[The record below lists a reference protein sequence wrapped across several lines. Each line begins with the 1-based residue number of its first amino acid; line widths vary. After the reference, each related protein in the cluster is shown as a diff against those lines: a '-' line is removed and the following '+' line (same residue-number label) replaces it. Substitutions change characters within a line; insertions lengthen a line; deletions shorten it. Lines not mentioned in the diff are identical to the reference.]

1 MYRVLLADGDRI
13 VVDSLREI
21 LERDFPGQCEFHAAL
36 SQTDAARVSR
46 ETGIDVAFLGAGMD
60 GADGVLAVKKI
71 ALPPARPIERNGIA
85 ASMRCALA
93 VVDIARRKRFSESQ
107 IREKLDSVVTIVEG
121 DFLYSL
127 IYPPEKSGDIETYL
141 DFFNIRDT
149 AFYFMILEVADLES
163 PLRPRAYQTIRDVIG
178 SDCGSCGGRAA
189 IVSPFMRNR
198 LVVFVPASAAGE
210 TPGSEGIASDS
221 VASETRA
228 FVGDIHARITAA
240 LGIQVRIGVGPVEF
254 DFSRSVFAY
263 DEALKSLMAADGKNE
278 IAFASDGCEA
288 SGFKY
293 AYPEA
298 AEGTLLDCLSSGD
311 LPGAHAQLSL
321 IAGWIRSRYPDD
333 SDILKGKLF
342 EILTLAR
349 HRTHAARSRLGGFSV
364 WKDTWNTLC
373 DIEDPAEAERFVLAC
388 IDECADSMGERR
400 PGRMSPIVVKSCA
413 IIHESLSSDISL
425 EDIARRVEISPFY
438 FSKLFKEETG
448 ENFIDYLT
456 MARVRRAKEL
466 LLDRALSVR
475 DVGVESGYSDPNYF
489 SKLFKKVVGLTP
501 TEYRESV

>member
-1 MYRVLLADGDRI
+1 MYRVLLADADRI
-13 VVDSLREI
+13 VADSLREI

-36 SQTDAARVSR
+36 SPGEAARVSR
-46 ETGIDVAFLGAGMD
+46 EIAVDVAFMGAGMEGSD
-60 GADGVLAVKKI
+60 AVRAIKKI
-71 ALPPARPIERNGIA
+71 ALPRERAIERSGIA
-85 ASMRCALA
+85 SSMRCALSA
-93 VVDIARRKRFSESQ
+93 VDIARRKRFSESQ
-107 IREKLDSVVTIVEG
+107 IREKLDSVVSIVEG

-127 IYPPEKSGDIETYL
+127 IVPSEKSGDIETYL

-149 AFYFMILEVADLES
+149 AFYFMVLEFADLAS
-163 PLRPRAYQTIRDVIG
+163 SLRPRAYQAVRDVIASGEG
-178 SDCGSCGGRAA
+178 SSGGRAA
-189 IVSPFMRNR
+189 IVGPFMRNR
-198 LVVFVPASAAGE
+198 LVVFVPESAAGE
-210 TPGSEGIASDS
+210 TSVSENHGSEI
-221 VASETRA
+221 RA
-228 FVGDIHARITAA
+228 FVGDVHARITAV
-240 LGIQVRIGVGPVEF
+240 LGIQVRIGVGSVEE
-254 DFSRSVFAY
+254 DFARSVFAY
-263 DEALKSLMAADGKNE
+263 DEALKALMAADGKNE
-278 IAFASDGCEA
+278 IAFASDGA
-288 SGFKY
+288 GAAGFKDS
-293 AYPEA
+293 YPEA

-321 IAGWIRSRYPDD
+321 IADWIRSRYPGD

-349 HRTHAARSRLGGFSV
+349 HRTHTARSRFGAFSV
-364 WKDTWNTLC
+364 WKDTWKTLC
-373 DIEDPAEAERFVLAC
+373 GIEDPVEAERYILAC
-388 IDECADSMGERR
+388 IDECSDSMGELRQ
-400 PGRMSPIVVKSCA
+400 GRMNPIVVKSCA
-413 IIHESLSSDISL
+413 IIHESLSSDVSL

>member
-60 GADGVLAVKKI
+60 GVDGVLAVKKI

-107 IREKLDSVVTIVEG
+107 IREKLDSVVTIVES

-141 DFFNIRDT
+141 DFFSIRDT

-163 PLRPRAYQTIRDVIG
+163 SLRPRAYQTIRDVIG

-210 TPGSEGIASDS
+210 TPGSEGI
-221 VASETRA
+221 VSEIRA
-228 FVGDIHARITAA
+228 FVGNIHARITAE
-240 LGIQVRIGVGPVEF
+240 LGVQVRIGVGPVEF

-278 IAFASDGCEA
+278 IAFAVDGCEA
-288 SGFKY
+288 SGVND

-311 LPGAHAQLSL
+311 LPGAHAQLYL
-321 IAGWIRSRYPDD
+321 IAGWIRSRHPDD
-333 SDILKGKLF
+333 CDILKGKLF

-349 HRTHAARSRLGGFSV
+349 HRTHTARSRLGSFSV
-364 WKDTWNTLC
+364 WKDTWKTLC
-373 DIEDPAEAERFVLAC
+373 DIDDPAEAERFVLAC

-456 MARVRRAKEL
+456 MARVRRAKGL